1 MSLKKVFLNT
11 SEDFRGK
18 TAAFYFS
25 LFFLFSRATHERTE
39 FYYSFQVIYLPFFAW
54 LRVNILITLKIAALR
69 NLMVAIL
76 KKSALRR
83 VSC

>member
-25 LFFLFSRATHERTE
+25 LFFFIFTCDTQTDGVLLFFS
-39 FYYSFQVIYLPFFAW
+39 SDLFAIFC
-54 LRVNILITLKIAALR
+54 VT
-69 NLMVAIL
+69 
-76 KKSALRR
+76 
-83 VSC
+83 